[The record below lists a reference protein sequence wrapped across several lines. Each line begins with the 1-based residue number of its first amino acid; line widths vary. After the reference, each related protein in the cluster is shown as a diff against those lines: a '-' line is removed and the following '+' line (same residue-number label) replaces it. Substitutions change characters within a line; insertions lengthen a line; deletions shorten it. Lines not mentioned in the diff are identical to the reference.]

1 MTLGEIQA
9 RLAEILAAEEAL
21 QVDWTNV
28 DHLCD
33 ELDRQIEAS
42 KEEVPEI
49 VAHFLSDSDIRARD
63 MRYGDAQ
70 RTAVRTYLST
80 GDYFDGVEVPW
91 WGCLALAVVV
101 GGVIVY
107 ALA

>member
-42 KEEVPEI
+42 KCLI
-49 VAHFLSDSDIRARD
+49 QKFLNSSNILRFGA
-63 MRYGDAQ
+63 
-70 RTAVRTYLST
+70 
-80 GDYFDGVEVPW
+80 
-91 WGCLALAVVV
+91 
-101 GGVIVY
+101 
-107 ALA
+107 